1 MVRLH
6 RKLGWSVGLG
16 MLAAVAAGCGAAGD
30 ANDVR
35 DNLGQIESILDATS
49 LLLPPIPIDIGRD
62 GRVERIADMPAK
74 TVDAWA
80 ERATGNPVVGRV
92 VVLDEAHLKWFDRAN
107 IQHMTLAVRPE
118 GLYFLVNGRPMPHVA
133 WDDQS
138 LDNLVQVAGK
148 FQKNPDEPEMLG
160 LVSPKVFES
169 IEAAA
174 PLLKSLNVTF
184 NVRFPDFPDIGPAN
198 RQPIPLPVEA
208 RFNAAAAPKIAVAA
222 TALPGARSSGRGTRA
237 APAATPTARA
247 DAGIDAGPAADPDGE
262 AAIPLQ
268 TVDVEVVYKPLAP
281 GQSDLGWV
289 PSIFG
294 FSTVD
299 LQKIADSVATIGK
312 SRTKIPQMRLR
323 EDLRRRIE
331 AEGISSVG
339 VEARTDGLFAT
350 VHGQLLPHLAWDE
363 ESLTNLAAVLEQLYP
378 SGLKKLPDDARWVP
392 VVRSTAPMYNDYGIA
407 VLVRFPVESEG
418 QAPTTT
424 P

>member
-16 MLAAVAAGCGAAGD
+16 MLAAVAAGCGASGDAGD
-30 ANDVR
+30 VR
-35 DNLGQIESILDATS
+35 NNLGQIESILDATS

-133 WDDQS
+133 WNDQS

-148 FQKNPDEPEMLG
+148 FQKNPDKPEMFG
-160 LVSPKVFES
+160 LISPKVFES

-184 NVRFPDFPDIGPAN
+184 NVRFPDFPDIGPAS

-208 RFNAAAAPKIAVAA
+208 RFNAAAAGVAAAAA
-222 TALPGARSSGRGTRA
+222 TALPGARNERPGARPGR
-237 APAATPTARA
+237 AATPTTPAARTDASASA
-247 DAGIDAGPAADPDGE
+247 DAP

-268 TVDVEVVYKPLAP
+268 TVDVELVYRPLTQ
-281 GQSDLGWV
+281 GQRELGWV

-312 SRTKIPQMRLR
+312 TRTKIPQLRLR
-323 EDLRRRIE
+323 DDLRRRIE
-331 AEGISSVG
+331 AEGIASVG
-339 VEARTDGLFAT
+339 VEARADGLFAT

-392 VVRSTAPMYNDYGIA
+392 VVRSTAPMYNDYDIA
-407 VLVRFPVESEG
+407 VLVRFPVEAEG
-418 QAPTTT
+418 QAPAAT